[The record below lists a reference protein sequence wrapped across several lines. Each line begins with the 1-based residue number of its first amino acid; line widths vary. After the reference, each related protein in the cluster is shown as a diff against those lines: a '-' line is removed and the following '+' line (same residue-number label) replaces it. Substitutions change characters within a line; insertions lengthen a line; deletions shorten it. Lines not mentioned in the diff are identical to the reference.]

1 MKFAAAA
8 ITPGLANIVQYGT
21 EPSAK
26 SIHIGCWRGK
36 PHSRASARPG
46 ATATPIAHASRTTRS
61 RLTPRCLAE
70 EAACVLDVGAH
81 EEAGARLPN
90 DDAPEAGGAE
100 QEAQLA
106 LRVVEDRA
114 IVDHFVPHLA
124 HRALDPVPAREARD
138 GAAGAD
144 LAHPADVLVGGLLVV
159 EVAERH
165 HDVEL
170 AVERSRQEVA
180 ADELDLVAEAL
191 EPLGREVEHLLR
203 QVDVDVLA
211 GARFESELPHARRAA
226 ADVEDARLRVL
237 TDDVERELAPPQEPG
252 PDRALERVLL
262 VVQSIKRGRLLA
274 KVISDEPGC
283 VRRSLHTPPRS

>member
-114 IVDHFVPHLA
+114 VVDHFVPHLA

-144 LAHPADVLVGGLLVV
+144 LAHPAHVLVGGLLVV

-165 HDVEL
+165 HYVEL

-180 ADELDLVAEAL
+180 ADELDLVA
-191 EPLGREVEHLLR
+191 
-203 QVDVDVLA
+203 
-211 GARFESELPHARRAA
+211 GASFESELPHARRAA

-237 TDDVERELAPPQEPG
+237 TDDIERELAPSEQPG